1 MRRIR
6 YQVAMSLDGYIAGP
20 QGEYDWI
27 TGGED
32 FDFTALYAQFDTL
45 LMGRGTFDIIRDGLH
60 QEYYAGKH
68 LVVVSRTLR
77 QEDHPGVTILSS
89 GIAEFVDEL
98 RAREGKDIWL
108 FGGGEMLRTM
118 LELERV
124 DTIEVAVVPILLGGG
139 IPMVAVPA
147 PRTSLAFTSNH
158 LYDGGLMLLEY
169 RVERAAAK

>member
-20 QGEYDWI
+20 KGEYDWI

-32 FDFTALYAQFDTL
+32 FDFNALYAQFDTL

-60 QEYYAGKH
+60 QEYYAGKE

-77 QEDHPGVTILSS
+77 QEDHPGVTIVS
-89 GIAEFVDEL
+89 GDVGEHVDAL

-108 FGGGEMLRTM
+108 FGGGELLRTL
-118 LELERV
+118 LEMQRV
-124 DTIEVAVVPILLGGG
+124 DTVELAVVPILLGGG
-139 IPMVAVPA
+139 IPMLAVPA
-147 PRTSLAFTSNH
+147 PRTPLTLTGHH
-158 LYDGGLMLLEY
+158 LYQGGMVLLEY
-169 RVERAAAK
+169 RVERAAS